1 MSTPDII
8 IWVFITPIVIILFIA
23 LTAWIFSIV
32 FKTKEKIKRQDI
44 QIQLL
49 YKIAEQAGVN
59 KQELKV
65 IVHEVM
71 AIY

>member
-32 FKTKEKIKRQDI
+32 FKTKEKIKRQD
-44 QIQLL
+44 L
-49 YKIAEQAGVN
+49 
-59 KQELKV
+59 
-65 IVHEVM
+65 
-71 AIY
+71 